1 MSSFRNFK
9 ISENANTMKG
19 YVGLNSE
26 DHKLPSEVRGYIPE
40 NYQFTKDE
48 SIHSFKDSWNVD
60 VVKSLP
66 NTSIGFTTAQNLE

>member
-1 MSSFRNFK
+1 
-9 ISENANTMKG
+9 MKG

-26 DHKLPSEVRGYIPE
+26 DRKLPTEVGGYIPE

-60 VVKSLP
+60 VVK
-66 NTSIGFTTAQNLE
+66 IFT